1 MECIGGTRRTFI
13 HVLFSLMF
21 SRTWVLTTEDV
32 VEPPRRLAEECKK
45 VGIEDGAFVV
55 CDIGETLWF

>member
-1 MECIGGTRRTFI
+1 
-13 HVLFSLMF
+13 MF
-21 SRTWVLTTEDV
+21 YRTWVLTTEDV

>member
-1 MECIGGTRRTFI
+1 
-13 HVLFSLMF
+13 MF
-21 SRTWVLTTEDV
+21 PRTWVLTTEDV